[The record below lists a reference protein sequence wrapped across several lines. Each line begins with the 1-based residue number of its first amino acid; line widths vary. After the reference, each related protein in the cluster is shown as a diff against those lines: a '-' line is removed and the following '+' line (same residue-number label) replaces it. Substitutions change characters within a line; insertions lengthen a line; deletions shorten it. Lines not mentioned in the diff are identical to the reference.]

1 MINDTLLQRHR
12 IEHPRGNP
20 RSIQKVDADLRAPI
34 IEEVVERLNRSMAAR
49 RSSRYQNQQQSMLLD
64 IYPMRIKHP
73 LNKFS
78 KPARRALIVAIF
90 LLSATSS
97 AQAEEFNNSTETK
110 AAKRDTQPY
119 HPLNPSI
126 RLTSFTISG
135 TAASLGECP

>member
-1 MINDTLLQRHR
+1 MTNDARLQLHR
-12 IEHPRGNP
+12 IEHPLGNP
-20 RSIQKVDADLRAPI
+20 RGIQKVDADLQAPI

-78 KPARRALIVAIF
+78 RPARRALIVAIF

-97 AQAEEFNNSTETK
+97 AQAEEFNNPTET
-110 AAKRDTQPY
+110 
-119 HPLNPSI
+119 
-126 RLTSFTISG
+126 
-135 TAASLGECP
+135 